1 MLRSRR
7 RRWRTSALGAAVLT
21 WLACACPVRA
31 QDAGSLSELLGL
43 SGTLRAGYFSR
54 AFDFEAAPNVASAS
68 AWITARP
75 TRMWGVAS
83 HVDARVQDQHMGGE
97 STPSWELREG
107 YAERAFHDLDL
118 KVGRQ
123 IIVWGRAD
131 KVNPTD
137 VWSVRDFRLLTTD
150 DEDQRLGAAAVQ
162 ASRQIGHLNLVG
174 VWQPEW
180 RTPVFPVPTLPGGLQ
195 SQTMA
200 PHDAARQFGLKLDH
214 SGEGPDWS
222 VSYAR
227 TIDKVPD
234 LATGPPGR
242 LDFIYRPLEMFG
254 ADAAAPVGR
263 YGLRGEIAYSRT
275 LERDVPGAAI
285 KHDNLFLVAG
295 IERTFGGELNVN
307 LQVLDRHNIGFRQSN
322 RIADP
327 ALQRLDRQEDVISNQ
342 LAPDMHGVSLRVVD
356 KFFDETLEGE
366 LAGVAWFGKA
376 GSALRPKLSYA
387 VNDRLK
393 LVAGGQLY
401 FGSRDGFFGRFRDAS
416 TLFTELRWGF

>member
-1 MLRSRR
+1 
-7 RRWRTSALGAAVLT
+7 V
-21 WLACACPVRA
+21 
-31 QDAGSLSELLGL
+31 GS
-43 SGTLRAGYFSR
+43 Y
-54 AFDFEAAPNVASAS
+54 
-68 AWITARP
+68 
-75 TRMWGVAS
+75 
-83 HVDARVQDQHMGGE
+83 VDARVQDQDVGRKS
-97 STPSWELREG
+97 STSWELREG
-107 YAERAFHDLDL
+107 YVERAFGDLDL
-118 KVGRQ
+118 KIGRQ
-123 IIVWGRAD
+123 VIVWGRAD

-137 VWSVRDFRLLTTD
+137 VWSVKDLELLATD

-307 LQVLDRHNIGFRQSN
+307 LQVLDRHNIGFRQSD